1 MTKPTVTCCATPDAY
16 CSRIDTLVD
25 LDGVHVVA
33 VVRSGAEVTLTIET
47 PRERQGCRRCGVVAL
62 SHGRRTRLLRD
73 VPCAGSAV
81 LLRWRQRTWACPD
94 DACPAGTFTEEFTR
108 QSSSPRGS
116 RATILPMLTGK
127 KEQLTRSP
135 TCETRA
141 LVHSPTANVPFDLDP
156 MAMRESRRGGRRS
169 SHVQ

>member
-116 RATILPMLTGK
+116 RDDTADADREKGTTHPQSDMRD
-127 KEQLTRSP
+127 TRSSAQSD
-135 TCETRA
+135 R
-141 LVHSPTANVPFDLDP
+141 
-156 MAMRESRRGGRRS
+156 
-169 SHVQ
+169 

>member
-81 LLRWRQRTWACPD
+81 PEALLRDYVGLGLEMYQAW
-94 DACPAGTFTEEFTR
+94 GMTET
-108 QSSSPRGS
+108 SPMPNGS
-116 RATILPMLTGK
+116 RN
-127 KEQLTRSP
+127 Q
-135 TCETRA
+135 
-141 LVHSPTANVPFDLDP
+141 FD
-156 MAMRESRRGGRRS
+156 SWIG
-169 SHVQ
+169 